1 MAVHPNSRCHP
12 FIVGE
17 FSVGNL
23 AGRQDFIEALKT
35 VEKLE
40 IIDDDKVLEFNL
52 KKKLYSRGIGYIDY
66 HLVASAYSI
75 PNTLIWTHDKRPIL
89 VFSNV

>member
-1 MAVHPNSRCHP
+1 MFLFSTLIDTSAWIELFEKGRESFFEVAVPPNSRCHP

-23 AGRQDFIEALKT
+23 GGHQDFIEALKT

-40 IIDDDKVLEFNL
+40 IVDDYKV
-52 KKKLYSRGIGYIDY
+52 
-66 HLVASAYSI
+66 
-75 PNTLIWTHDKRPIL
+75 TL
-89 VFSNV
+89 